1 MSSQSRK
8 VLSFGPFELSIGNR
22 LLTNGTKV
30 VPLGARA
37 MDILIVL
44 VEQANK
50 IISRRTLIE
59 RVWPKRGADE
69 VSLRVHISAL
79 RKALAQS
86 DPTRRYIA
94 NVPGR
99 GYSFVVPI
107 TSPSLE
113 TSEIDPASR
122 SRLPARLT
130 RMVGRKDA
138 IATIQAKLAAQKFVT
153 IVGPG
158 GIGKTTVAVAVA
170 HEMLSIFDGR
180 VRFVDLSTLGDA
192 SLVAPAVASSFGL
205 AIQTNDVVPALI
217 DHLLEAPTL
226 LVLDGCEHLVDAA
239 SALAE
244 KLFCGVPTLHLL
256 ATSRETLR
264 VEGENVHDL
273 AALGCPPDDQGISA
287 SRALEYP
294 AVQLLVDRVRAVRGQ
309 FELADA
315 DAPIAAGICRRLDG
329 IALAIELAAGRV
341 DIYGLGKTASLLDE
355 HLNLTWAGRR
365 TAAAR
370 HQTLNATLEW
380 SYDLLD
386 KREQLVLNRLGVFS
400 GGFTF
405 EAAVAVV
412 ADDKADEARVSDC
425 VWELRSKSL
434 IAAYGQESRLRLLD
448 TTRAFALQR
457 LAKSDEQNI
466 FRRRHALY
474 FSDLFRQGATM
485 DASGWP
491 KMLGIEVDN
500 LRAALNWAFSAT
512 GDSEIGIELAA
523 ASASTWMGMS
533 LLTECREWM
542 RTATSRI
549 DGVNSGTRQEMV
561 IQSALASCM
570 MFTGGMTE
578 ESYATWAKARLLAE
592 SLNDTEHQLTSL
604 LVLWAH
610 QIRIPD
616 YPEAT
621 GLADRCGDVA
631 ERSGDRGAIAMANYM
646 RGVTYHHSGRIL
658 EAEGRLELSLHRD
671 DEASRQS
678 LIKRFG
684 YDRKAD
690 ALGVLANLV
699 WLRGSPDQA
708 RRLNQMSIAEARQ
721 LGHAVPL
728 CVALTWASF
737 NIYLTNPDDE
747 ETEAIANELVE
758 HAGKYAVESYHGF
771 GLAMQALCRARRGE
785 AEAAAATLYSGL
797 EKLSAAR
804 YGVFNWFMQAEL
816 ARCMAAAGQPRQA
829 LDIFEA
835 AKINLDE
842 RQWYAPELLRI
853 RGELALGNSEGLV
866 VCREYFGRALALS
879 TEQASLS
886 WALRAATSSVMAEKT
901 AERKEAAWKTL
912 QATYEKFREGFDTFD
927 LGLAKQVLN
936 GSYSHGGVVGAG
948 ARRIVPVKVS
958 IDPSGAANRAK
969 AGEFIGQGES
979 SNRRSFE

>member
-1 MSSQSRK
+1 MSSQNRK

-37 MDILIVL
+37 MDILVVL

-50 IISRRTLIE
+50 VVSRRTLIE
-59 RVWPKRGADE
+59 RVWPKRGVGE

-79 RKALAQS
+79 RKALAQR
-86 DPTRRYIA
+86 DPARRYIA

-107 TSPSLE
+107 TSPSPE
-113 TSEIDPASR
+113 TSEIDPVLR

-138 IATIQAKLAAQKFVT
+138 IAAIQAKLAAQKFVT

-170 HEMLSIFDGR
+170 HEMRSVFDGR
-180 VRFVDLSTLGDA
+180 VRFVDLSSLGDA
-192 SLVAPAVASSFGL
+192 SLVAPAVANSFGL

-226 LVLDGCEHLVDAA
+226 LVLDGCEHLIDGA

-256 ATSRETLR
+256 ATSREALR
-264 VEGENVHDL
+264 VEGENVHEL
-273 AALGCPPDDQGISA
+273 AALGCPPDDQAISA

-341 DIYGLGKTASLLDE
+341 DIYGLSKTAILLDD

-370 HQTLNATLEW
+370 HQTLNAALEW

-386 KREQLVLNRLGVFS
+386 ERERLVLSRLGVFS

-405 EAAVAVV
+405 EAAIAVV
-412 ADDKADEARVSDC
+412 ADDEVDEARVSDC

-434 IAAYGQESRLRLLD
+434 ITAHGHESRLRLLD

-457 LAKSDEQNI
+457 LAESDEQLL
-466 FRRRHALY
+466 RRRHVLY
-474 FSDLFRQGATM
+474 FSDLFRQGAAM

-491 KMLGIEVDN
+491 KALGIEVDN
-500 LRAALNWAFSAT
+500 LRAALNWAFSAA
-512 GDSEIGIELAA
+512 GDAEIGIELAA
-523 ASASTWMGMS
+523 ASAGTWMGMS

-542 RTATSRI
+542 RKAISRL
-549 DGVNSGTRQEMV
+549 DDVNSGTRQEMV

-578 ESYATWAKARLLAE
+578 ESYATWAKACLLAE
-592 SLNDTEHQLTSL
+592 GLEDAEHQLVCL

-610 QIRIPD
+610 QIRIPN

-621 GLADRCGDVA
+621 GLADRCGDTA

-658 EAEGRLELSLHRD
+658 EAEGCLELSLHRD
-671 DEASRQS
+671 DEASRQA

-699 WLRGSPDQA
+699 WLRGAPDHA
-708 RRLNQMSIAEARQ
+708 RRLNRMSIAEARQ
-721 LGHAVPL
+721 LDHAVPL

-737 NIYLTNPDDE
+737 NMYLTNLDDD
-747 ETEAIANELVE
+747 ETEALANELVE

-771 GLAMQALCRARRGE
+771 GLAMQALCSARRGA

-804 YGVFNWFMQAEL
+804 YGVFNWFLQAEL
-816 ARCMAAAGQPRQA
+816 ARCTAAAGRPRQA
-829 LDIFEA
+829 LNVFEA
-835 AKINLDE
+835 AKINLDQ

-853 RGELALGNSEGLV
+853 RGELAVSNNEGLAA
-866 VCREYFGRALALS
+866 CREYFGRALELS

-886 WALRAATSSVMAEKT
+886 WALRAATSLVMVEKSAEQ
-901 AERKEAAWKTL
+901 REAASKTL
-912 QATYEKFREGFDTFD
+912 QVICAKFREGFDTFD
-927 LGLAKQVLN
+927 LQLATQVLN
-936 GSYSHGGVVGAG
+936 GSNSRGDVV
-948 ARRIVPVKVS
+948 RVVR
-958 IDPSGAANRAK
+958 
-969 AGEFIGQGES
+969 
-979 SNRRSFE
+979 